1 MPFQTIADFR
11 MATRVVHGAG
21 SVSRLPDLFSE
32 GVKILVVSDKGLAE
46 AGIVIGY
53 SNVFWGGRSEI
64 KPSEIAPGAY
74 AEWCIDHGVDPD
86 TMR

>member
-21 SVSRLPDLFSE
+21 SVSRLPDLFPE

-46 AGIVIGY
+46 AGIVERVTVVLDDARI
-53 SNVFWGGRSEI
+53 
-64 KPSEIAPGAY
+64 PY
-74 AEWCIDHGVDPD
+74 ALFTDVVGNPV
-86 TMR
+86 